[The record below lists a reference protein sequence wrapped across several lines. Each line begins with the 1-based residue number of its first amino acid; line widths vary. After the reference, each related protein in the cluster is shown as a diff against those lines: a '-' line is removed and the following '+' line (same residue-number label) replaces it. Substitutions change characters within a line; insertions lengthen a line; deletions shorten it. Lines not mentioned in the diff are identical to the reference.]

1 MSEEDR
7 LELRRGQIKALQHVC
22 ALIVNRLAPD
32 DATRAAFLDLLNS
45 HSPPEWETTK
55 DTHFHQGLT
64 DSLSEVS
71 LKILVREV

>member
-7 LELRRGQIKALQHVC
+7 LELQRGQINALQHIC
-22 ALIVNRLAPD
+22 ALIVNHLAPD

-45 HSPPEWETTK
+45 HIPPEWETTK
-55 DTHFHQGLT
+55 DTFFHQGLT

-71 LKILVREV
+71 LNVLVREV